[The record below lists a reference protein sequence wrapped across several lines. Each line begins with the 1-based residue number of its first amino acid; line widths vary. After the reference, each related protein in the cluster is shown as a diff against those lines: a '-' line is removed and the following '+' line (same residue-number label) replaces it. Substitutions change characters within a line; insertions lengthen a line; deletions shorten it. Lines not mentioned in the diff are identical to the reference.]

1 MTSEAYAAQIAR
13 DWNTKD
19 AGSGYV
25 GYVTRFAVEERFLAK
40 YEPHTVGASIH
51 QEYWIPA
58 QDLDSFNGHL
68 IGSIEVIATFRGGE
82 AA

>member
-19 AGSGYV
+19 AGSGFV
-25 GYVTRFAVEERFLAK
+25 GYVTRFAVDERFLAQ
-40 YEPHTVGASIH
+40 YEPRTVGSSVH

-58 QDLDSFNGHL
+58 EDLGAFNEHL
-68 IGSIEVIATFRGGE
+68 VGSIEVVATFRGGE